1 MAYRRIARSG
11 YSEMNLT
18 NLIDVVFCLLIVF
31 MLTAPL
37 MTQGVK
43 VDLPKVEAANIEER
57 EAIRVSIDRKRRI
70 YIDEDQVSLFD
81 FEKEFRQV
89 FSSAKTPVVLN
100 SDRVVPYGF
109 VVEIINKL
117 QKLGVA
123 RLSFLTETPPLEKEA
138 Q

>member
-89 FSSAKTPVVLN
+89 FSSAKPRSSLIPTASCRMASWWRSSTSCRNWVSRGSV
-100 SDRVVPYGF
+100 S
-109 VVEIINKL
+109 
-117 QKLGVA
+117 
-123 RLSFLTETPPLEKEA
+123 
-138 Q
+138 